1 APGIPGTNDSCHA
14 ATANAFQID
23 RAVRRGLSHARAGFL
38 AGHILRPH
46 GAFCDLGAAG
56 ALFGAGRG
64 AHHRRALPRALV
76 DQLGSLGG
84 SACAAVLSVAQ
95 AGKRNFAGITQLRAY
110 AATSVVDSCARN
122 SAGMPKKAAVKIKS
136 PAN

>member
-1 APGIPGTNDSCHA
+1 
-14 ATANAFQID
+14 
-23 RAVRRGLSHARAGFL
+23 RRGLSRARVGCTAGP
-38 AGHILRPH
+38 ILRPRAACWDR
-46 GAFCDLGAAG
+46 GVAG

-64 AHHRRALPRALV
+64 AHHRRRLPRAFAY
-76 DQLGSLGG
+76 QPGCLGG
-84 SACAAVLSVAQ
+84 SACAAVLSMAQ
-95 AGKRNFAGITQLRAY
+95 AGQGDLAGITQLRAY